1 MNKNILFQNAVLYAE
16 EEKVKNPLLII
27 RDGRISEIVRNTE
40 HLSTKEDIELL
51 HFQKTVKVVPGF
63 IDLHI
68 HGAAGS
74 DFMDGTEE
82 AIRTIQENLPA
93 EGTTSF
99 LAATMTQGKEK
110 VISALQQINLSS
122 GTAAGGAELLGVH
135 LEGPFISRK
144 KAGAQ
149 PTQEIV
155 LPSIE
160 LFEEFQGAAGGK
172 ISIVTLAPE
181 EEKGEELT
189 NHLFKNGVIAS
200 IGHSNATGEEAL
212 RSFGKGI
219 SHATHLFNGMRGIH
233 HRDIGAAGAVLL
245 DPDVSA
251 EIIADGVHIEPYMLR
266 LIYQVKK
273 ADKLILITDAIRA
286 KGMNKGIY
294 ELGGQEVYV
303 GKEARLEDGTLAG
316 SILPMNEAIQNM
328 IEFSGCSFEEAIQM
342 ASLNL
347 LSRQGQTVT
356 KAV

>member
-1 MNKNILFQNAVLYAE
+1 M
-16 EEKVKNPLLII
+16 
-27 RDGRISEIVRNTE
+27 
-40 HLSTKEDIELL
+40 
-51 HFQKTVKVVPGF
+51 
-63 IDLHI
+63 
-68 HGAAGS
+68 
-74 DFMDGTEE
+74 
-82 AIRTIQENLPA
+82 
-93 EGTTSF
+93 
-99 LAATMTQGKEK
+99 
-110 VISALQQINLSS
+110 
-122 GTAAGGAELLGVH
+122 
-135 LEGPFISRK
+135 
-144 KAGAQ
+144 
-149 PTQEIV
+149 
-155 LPSIE
+155 
-160 LFEEFQGAAGGK
+160 
-172 ISIVTLAPE
+172 
-181 EEKGEELT
+181 
-189 NHLFKNGVIAS
+189 IAS